1 VPVESAIGGAAR
13 DSLNARLP
21 IAPCAWKATISTRW
35 LTFQAHAEL
44 FLRTDSVE
52 YTDIS
57 SERNTLTF
65 LSSANKDVPF
75 SGAESVGCDIT

>member
-1 VPVESAIGGAAR
+1 LSAKQEAFNLASLGPYRAVCLENNPSLR
-13 DSLNARLP
+13 DGSLSRQ
-21 IAPCAWKATISTRW
+21 TQSS
-35 LTFQAHAEL
+35 

-65 LSSANKDVPF
+65 LSGANKLVQAQ
-75 SGAESVGCDIT
+75 S